1 MKRMRSAL
9 LGVVFCVITTITHL
23 FAQQTQSL
31 SFSDPGLITPGTS
44 FTISVNLSYSGY
56 SADGVFYWLEV
67 QNALAPF
74 LAVTSVQYFTFL
86 DPNNVDP
93 FPAPFNSTT
102 GTTAGFMCETNDLG
116 GTTNPN
122 MLVPPG
128 SYHVTNVTFSLA
140 ANAPPGTYTLRSTT
154 MSPRPSSVFEPF
166 ADDHPINPPGS
177 IVLNVTATPTPTP
190 TPPAPTSAVSRKT
203 HGAAGSFDVNLPLT
217 GTPGIE
223 CRSGGTTNDHVM
235 VLTFP
240 TSVTVNGNPQA
251 AVTLGAGTVG
261 SEGMSNGGMVFV
273 NGNIVTVPLTNVAN
287 AQTIHVTL
295 FTVNNGSTSGN
306 VTVPMSVVLGD
317 VNGTGA
323 VNSSDIFYIKLRIG
337 QTISGSNFRAD
348 LNTGGAI
355 NAADIL
361 VSKSYVGTGLQ

>member
-1 MKRMRSAL
+1 
-9 LGVVFCVITTITHL
+9 
-23 FAQQTQSL
+23 
-31 SFSDPGLITPGTS
+31 
-44 FTISVNLSYSGY
+44 
-56 SADGVFYWLEV
+56 
-67 QNALAPF
+67 
-74 LAVTSVQYFTFL
+74 
-86 DPNNVDP
+86 
-93 FPAPFNSTT
+93 
-102 GTTAGFMCETNDLG
+102 MCETNDLG
-116 GTTNPN
+116 ATTNPN
-122 MLVPPG
+122 FPIPPG
-128 SYHVTNVTFSLA
+128 TYHIANVTFSLA
-140 ANAPPGTYTLRSTT
+140 PNAPPGTYTLRSTT
-154 MSPRPSSVFEPF
+154 VSPRISEVTDQNMNDNNIDPT
-166 ADDHPINPPGS
+166 GS

-223 CRSGGTTNDHVM
+223 CRSGGTTNDHAM

-251 AVTLGAGTVG
+251 AVTLGTGTIG

-273 NGNIVTVPLTNVAN
+273 NGNIVTVPLTNIAN
-287 AQTIHVTL
+287 AQTINVTL
-295 FTVNNGSTSGN
+295 FNVSNGSTSGN
-306 VTVPMSVVLGD
+306 VTTPMSVLAGD
-317 VNGTGA
+317 ANGTGA
-323 VNSSDIFYIKLRIG
+323 LNSSDIFYIKLRIG